1 VTSPARSAVSRQD
14 RPGEPD
20 EPGDRR
26 PLLER
31 YDAVVFDLDG
41 VLHRG
46 DEPIASAPDVLAEAR
61 VRGVPVAFLTNNSAR
76 TPAQVAA
83 RMSGLGLPATADRVV
98 TSALATA
105 AMLERDGGAGT
116 TAFVIGERGIRDALS
131 AIGVRVVGGEPGA
144 ADLVVVGWDRSVDYA
159 ALRTAS
165 LLVQR
170 GARLVATNADGSF
183 PAADGL
189 WPGAG
194 AILAAITTTT
204 GAIPTIVG
212 KPGAPMFDAAA
223 ALTGARRPLMVG
235 DRIDTDIVGAARVGW
250 DSLLVLSGA
259 TRAYDLPT
267 APALPTYLAADVG
280 ALVEPRTPARPR
292 AATAEDAGAIAAL
305 LTAAGLPADGVID
318 RLGETV
324 VLPGDAATAEQ
335 ERRSADAV
343 IPAATATIVPLV
355 DATYVRSVAVR
366 ADVRGQG
373 LGLLATAAALRL
385 AGAASPAYL
394 VTEDSDAFF
403 ARLGFVPCAA
413 DDVPTAVAAIVA
425 EQGCGSR
432 GTFMRREPSS
442 RPAGHAEPA
451 RPVG

>member
-1 VTSPARSAVSRQD
+1 
-14 RPGEPD
+14 
-20 EPGDRR
+20 
-26 PLLER
+26 
-31 YDAVVFDLDG
+31 VFDLDG

-194 AILAAITTTT
+194 AI
-204 GAIPTIVG
+204 
-212 KPGAPMFDAAA
+212 
-223 ALTGARRPLMVG
+223 
-235 DRIDTDIVGAARVGW
+235 
-250 DSLLVLSGA
+250 
-259 TRAYDLPT
+259 
-267 APALPTYLAADVG
+267 
-280 ALVEPRTPARPR
+280 
-292 AATAEDAGAIAAL
+292 AAL

-385 AGAASPAYL
+385 GGAASPAYL